1 MLLALGAAGIA
12 YANGGDSKEQLTGT
26 DAEKAKST
34 AIAAVGGGRAE
45 ASQPGPSSYLYAPN
59 LLEGQFCEVHHAK
72 LSEAHCSVGPRHVW
86 TLGSIKTLWHT
97 IMRRRG

>member
-1 MLLALGAAGIA
+1 MLFSCSVEYRATPSGALF
-12 YANGGDSKEQLTGT
+12 
-26 DAEKAKST
+26 
-34 AIAAVGGGRAE
+34 
-45 ASQPGPSSYLYAPN
+45 
-59 LLEGQFCEVHHAK
+59 GQFQKVNSAKFTMTK